1 MPEQSSESV
10 ARRDRAT
17 TLRIDAA
24 APTPGRR
31 WLSHDV
37 RVLLLTLAAG
47 LPGVLVSMVLVWG
60 GSYSA
65 KAQWTLSLFV
75 VGGWL
80 GFSFAVRQRVVT
92 PLQTLSN
99 LLAALREGDYSI
111 RARGANV
118 EEPLGQ
124 VMLEANVLGETLHDQ
139 RLGALEATNLLRT
152 VIAEIDVALFTFNE
166 DEELRLVNRAGE
178 RLLAQPQARLLGR
191 KAAALGL
198 AECLRG
204 ASERTFQKTFPGKT
218 GRWGMRHGSFRE
230 QGRRHHIVVL
240 SDLSQA
246 LREEERQ
253 AWRRLIRVIG
263 HELNNSL
270 APIKSMAGTLA
281 HVLERDDIHDWKVDM
296 KRGLEV
302 IGERSEALGRFMEAY
317 ARLAR
322 LPQPTFVPVTV
333 GPLVRRVAAL
343 QATHL
348 VVVEPSAEVEIQAD
362 VDQLEQLLINLLG
375 NAVDASQETKGR
387 VFVRWRVHGERV
399 EIVLDDEGPGLAS
412 TNNLFVPFFT
422 TKAEGSGIGLVLS
435 RQIAEAHGG
444 TLELDNRPDSR
455 GCRARLLL
463 PFNVPR
469 AHRSG

>member
-1 MPEQSSESV
+1 
-10 ARRDRAT
+10 
-17 TLRIDAA
+17 
-24 APTPGRR
+24 
-31 WLSHDV
+31 
-37 RVLLLTLAAG
+37 
-47 LPGVLVSMVLVWG
+47 
-60 GSYSA
+60 
-65 KAQWTLSLFV
+65 
-75 VGGWL
+75 
-80 GFSFAVRQRVVT
+80 
-92 PLQTLSN
+92 
-99 LLAALREGDYSI
+99 
-111 RARGANV
+111 
-118 EEPLGQ
+118 
-124 VMLEANVLGETLHDQ
+124 
-139 RLGALEATNLLRT
+139 
-152 VIAEIDVALFTFNE
+152 
-166 DEELRLVNRAGE
+166 
-178 RLLAQPQARLLGR
+178 
-191 KAAALGL
+191 
-198 AECLRG
+198 
-204 ASERTFQKTFPGKT
+204 
-218 GRWGMRHGSFRE
+218 
-230 QGRRHHIVVL
+230 
-240 SDLSQA
+240 
-246 LREEERQ
+246 
-253 AWRRLIRVIG
+253 
-263 HELNNSL
+263 
-270 APIKSMAGTLA
+270 
-281 HVLERDDIHDWKVDM
+281 
-296 KRGLEV
+296 
-302 IGERSEALGRFMEAY
+302 MEAY